1 MQYLIFIKEI
11 VSSGRLAQLKP
22 APEYGMIIRN
32 FTGIFTGCSDKNNT
46 IEYRTGGEL

>member
-1 MQYLIFIKEI
+1 MQNLIFIKEL

-22 APEYGMIIRN
+22 APEYDMIIRN
-32 FTGIFTGCSDKNNT
+32 STGIFTEYSDKNNT